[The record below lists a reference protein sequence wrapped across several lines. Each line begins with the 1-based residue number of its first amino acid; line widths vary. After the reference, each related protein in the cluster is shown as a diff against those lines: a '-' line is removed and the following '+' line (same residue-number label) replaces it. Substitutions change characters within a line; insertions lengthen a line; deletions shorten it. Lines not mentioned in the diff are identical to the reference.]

1 MITTKTNQE
10 LRSIAEFCENAEGII
25 KSLIQN
31 NKTIIITQNE
41 KNMAVLLNFHEYEKL
56 IELLE
61 FQKAI
66 VTGRED
72 IKMGRAKSHSEL
84 LKEAEQWIKE

>member
-1 MITTKTNQE
+1 MVPKTNQE
-10 LRSIAEFCENAEGII
+10 LKSISEFAENAEEII
-25 KSLIQN
+25 KRLKQN

-41 KNMAVLLNFHEYEKL
+41 KNMAVLLNFQEYEEL
-56 IELLE
+56 VELLE

-66 VTGRED
+66 VTGKED
-72 IKMGRAKSHSEL
+72 IKMGRTTQHSVL